1 MASEVIR
8 TVAFRR
14 ALPVRERLA
23 ETTLDIVRRLPSSSA
38 FRNIL
43 DDLAGLAPMHSHIV
57 L

>member
-38 FRNIL
+38 FRKIL